1 MDIRIGHGYDVHQF
15 EENRPL
21 IIGGVSIAHEKG
33 LKGHSDADV
42 LTHVIM
48 DAILGA
54 LALGDIG
61 THFPD
66 TDDAY
71 KGASSIA
78 LLHRVMQMMRD
89 AGYEVSNLDATI
101 VAQAPKFSPYIM
113 QMRQNL
119 AREMKLQ
126 VQQVSIKATTEEWL
140 GFTGSGEGMAAHCV
154 CLLQSK

>member
-89 AGYEVSNLDATI
+89 AGYEISNLDATI

-119 AREMKLQ
+119 AREMQLQ